1 MNEISYARGLLDM
14 LICLLASIC
23 HEDTIKRFQYLKEN
37 VLFYQ
42 IHNNL
47 HQSYI
52 TESVTTHQI
61 REVNPI
67 LRTHYCHF
75 PPEKINDKYEEL
87 KSIIFLSKM
96 DSPQISHVI
105 IHELVHLLSSCH
117 YHIYG
122 DLLIRKVGINSY
134 IYVNDQDQYKK
145 HHIIYNITNE
155 LLTDYIANI
164 LNLQI
169 TGKQISSD
177 QRCFFE
183 LSFDDYINRQL
194 EEKHSNSRRCYSSLF

>member
-1 MNEISYARGLLDM
+1 MNLF
-14 LICLLASIC
+14 ICC
-23 HEDTIKRFQYLKEN
+23 QVVTI
-37 VLFYQ
+37 
-42 IHNNL
+42 
-47 HQSYI
+47 
-52 TESVTTHQI
+52 
-61 REVNPI
+61 
-67 LRTHYCHF
+67 
-75 PPEKINDKYEEL
+75 
-87 KSIIFLSKM
+87 
-96 DSPQISHVI
+96 
-105 IHELVHLLSSCH
+105 
-117 YHIYG
+117 IYG

-194 EEKHSNSRRCYSSLF
+194 EKKHFNQEDVILAYFENDISFFEDVSIIISVILKENVILLFVIINNLIKNGIYDLLLSYKVKGGKSYV

>member
-1 MNEISYARGLLDM
+1 M
-14 LICLLASIC
+14 
-23 HEDTIKRFQYLKEN
+23 
-37 VLFYQ
+37 
-42 IHNNL
+42 
-47 HQSYI
+47 
-52 TESVTTHQI
+52 
-61 REVNPI
+61 
-67 LRTHYCHF
+67 
-75 PPEKINDKYEEL
+75 
-87 KSIIFLSKM
+87 
-96 DSPQISHVI
+96 
-105 IHELVHLLSSCH
+105 LSSCH

-134 IYVNDQDQYKK
+134 IYVNNQDQYKK

-194 EEKHSNSRRCYSSLF
+194 EKKHFNQEDVIQAYFENDISFFEDVFNNHLSYFEGKCYIAFRHHQQLN